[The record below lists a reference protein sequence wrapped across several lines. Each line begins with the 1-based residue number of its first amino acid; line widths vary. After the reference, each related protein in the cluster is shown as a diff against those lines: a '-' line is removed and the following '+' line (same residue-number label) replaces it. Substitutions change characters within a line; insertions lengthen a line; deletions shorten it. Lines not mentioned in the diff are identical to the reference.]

1 MGNSRNEKF
10 SKRGKKKKK
19 KHFSLRRIEKASR
32 RKNEKVLEIENG
44 NSGFSLTESENL
56 YIIG

>member
-10 SKRGKKKKK
+10 SSEREKK

-32 RKNEKVLEIENG
+32 RKNEVLDIDNG

-56 YIIG
+56 YIID